1 VRIADEDFVPFV
13 PRQLAQAIHADNVS
27 RSSTLIDKDAQSPAE
42 EPVRAADEPTLT
54 ADAPTSASVTPDV
67 TPSPEVQVHA
77 ETTSSTTTNAV
88 RHECDHALEIR
99 NEAVRL
105 AAVAC
110 GKALRHAVMLHP
122 RVIAAFVDDAI
133 AAAGHPLTARIRV
146 HPASVGAIATSQ
158 YDRVGDDCLSPG
170 EVVVECDGVNLGAD
184 VDSRAELL
192 VSAAAEV

>member
-54 ADAPTSASVTPDV
+54 ADAPTSASLTTDV

-77 ETTSSTTTNAV
+77 ETSSTTTKAV

-146 HPASVGAIATSQ
+146 HPASVGAIATPQ

>member
-27 RSSTLIDKDAQSPAE
+27 RSSTLIDKDAQSPDE

-54 ADAPTSASVTPDV
+54 ADAPTSASLTTDV

-77 ETTSSTTTNAV
+77 ETSTTTTNTV

-146 HPASVGAIATSQ
+146 HPASVGAIATPQ